1 MLEQVWRASHSIPQ
15 TIGVVVL
22 HHLSRAL
29 FEIGRGDNAEIR
41 IQRQTRAHFFSRRRL
56 HHDGVDRVAVAMN
69 HVGNHNLA
77 APARSV
83 FRNCGLDRLVA
94 SAIAAGCSQ
103 HAADIFSDRS
113 DADGISQRTRQ
124 AHAVWRRVGFR
135 HHQSEHAIGPE
146 RASRQGGH
154 DAAVD
159 TAGHTD
165 DHAAAPQLMMND
177 FSNGMLELCG
187 DRGRVDAEHGSRKHS
202 GRSCHADAPSAA
214 VTSARSVRRLI
225 LPVAVIGNAS
235 RISTTFGTM
244 NGNAEY
250 GAGTSALSP
259 FAKRRTRLR

>member
-1 MLEQVWRASHSIPQ
+1 
-15 TIGVVVL
+15 
-22 HHLSRAL
+22 
-29 FEIGRGDNAEIR
+29 
-41 IQRQTRAHFFSRRRL
+41 
-56 HHDGVDRVAVAMN
+56 MN
-69 HVGNHNLA
+69 HVGDHNLA
-77 APARSV
+77 ATAWPV
-83 FRNCGLDRLVA
+83 FRNRRPNCFVA
-94 SAIAAGCSQ
+94 PAITAGRFQ

-244 NGNAEY
+244 NG
-250 GAGTSALSP
+250 S
-259 FAKRRTRLR
+259 RRSRQ